1 MAVRMNPNLADDL
14 AVLGTIALYAIAK
27 KWSN

>member
-1 MAVRMNPNLADDL
+1 MNPNLADDL

-27 KWSN
+27 KVSK

>member
-1 MAVRMNPNLADDL
+1 MNPNLADDL

-27 KWSN
+27 KVRN